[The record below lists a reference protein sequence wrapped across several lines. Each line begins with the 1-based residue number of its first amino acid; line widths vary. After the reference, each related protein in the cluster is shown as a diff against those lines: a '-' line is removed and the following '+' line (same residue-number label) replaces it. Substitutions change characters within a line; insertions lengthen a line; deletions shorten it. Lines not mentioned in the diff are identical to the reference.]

1 MSAPAALVTSA
12 VPLRVLLVEDD
23 PDDATMVLREL
34 RKAGFAPEA
43 LRVEDRAGL
52 ERALAEFGPD
62 LIVSDYKLPAFDGRA
77 ALELVRARRPDVPV
91 ILVSG
96 ALGDEAAAEL
106 VRMGA
111 RDFVLKDRPAR
122 LGPAAQ
128 AAVNHA
134 ARSRRLRAEEA
145 RYRVL
150 IENVADVIAMVDA
163 GGVIR
168 FVSPSV
174 RATAGYAPEDL
185 VGHAF
190 ADFAHPD
197 EAAATHAAWRDMAA
211 RPGAQT
217 SAERRYRRK
226 DGAWRY
232 FEVTSNNLLHVP
244 GVEAI
249 VAVLHDVTARKEA
262 ERAFAERAAEQERF
276 VRLSVGRE
284 LRMVELKREVNAMA
298 RLAGRPPPYAEADH
312 GG

>member
-1 MSAPAALVTSA
+1 VTVAPALAGGAT
-12 VPLRVLLVEDD
+12 PLRVLLVEDD
-23 PDDATMVLREL
+23 PDDATMVLHEL

-43 LRVEDRAGL
+43 LRVENRAGL
-52 ERALAEFGPD
+52 ERALAEFAPE
-62 LIVSDYKLPAFDGRA
+62 LVVSDYKLPAFDGRA
-77 ALELVRARRPDVPV
+77 ALELVRQRRPDVPV

-106 VRMGA
+106 VRLGA

-122 LGPAAQ
+122 LGPAAR
-128 AAVNHA
+128 AALSHA
-134 ARSRRLRAEEA
+134 TESRQLHAEET

-150 IENVADVIAMVDA
+150 IENVADVIAMIDA

-174 RATAGYAPEDL
+174 RAAAGYAPEEL
-185 VGHAF
+185 VGRAF

-197 EAAATHAAWRDMAA
+197 EAAAARAAWRDMAA

-217 SAERRYRRK
+217 WAERRYRRK

-232 FEVTSNNLLHVP
+232 FEVTSNNLLHLP

-249 VAVLHDVTARKEA
+249 VAVLHDVTARKES
-262 ERAFAERAAEQERF
+262 ERVLTERAAEQERF
-276 VRLSVGRE
+276 LRLSVGRE
-284 LRMVELKREVNAMA
+284 LRMVELKREVNALA
-298 RLAGRPPPYAEADH
+298 RQAGRPVPYPEVGH
-312 GG
+312 E